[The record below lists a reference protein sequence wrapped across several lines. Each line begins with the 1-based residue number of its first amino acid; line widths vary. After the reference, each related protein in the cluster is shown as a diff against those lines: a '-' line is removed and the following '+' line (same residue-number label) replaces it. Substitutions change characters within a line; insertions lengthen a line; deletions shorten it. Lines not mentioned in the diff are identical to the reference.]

1 MNLLSRALRITVALI
16 LSGSSALADIPQEL
30 QDVVFSGDLNARSSV
45 DFRGKAKNLV
55 SVVPKDSEGTVL
67 ETRKLKRTGSY
78 GVKVRITKVGGGK
91 TKTKEGDE
99 VWVYF
104 SQKDPWLAFKDK
116 DGSEVQDP
124 EVALTS
130 RAIRDGEG
138 LPVEGT
144 EARPTLPTK
153 ESVKANQM
161 PEVDPNLAKNKD
173 PRQTEGGFITTC
185 KDCSTTK
192 PSETAQRNLQNLDDV
207 SKEVSRSSS
216 TSIPK
221 NAAAGKWS
229 NDPMIMGYSEG
240 KEVKDT
246 IRYGMRNKRSR
257 STSYCYRYVKR
268 ALMGGDMIDRYPPGG
283 HARDAVR
290 DLKAQGMINLMD
302 NPKYRDMI
310 KSPADVPKG
319 AVIVYHNGTK
329 ESGDVQIKTDWGDN
343 GGFVSDFYSNNSFLS
358 SPKARRYAK
367 QGKPYRMIGVMI
379 KP

>member
-1 MNLLSRALRITVALI
+1 MNLLSRATRISIALI
-16 LSGSSALADIPQEL
+16 FVGSSALAEIPQEL
-30 QDVVFSGDLNARSSV
+30 QDVVFSGNLNARSSV
-45 DFRGKAKNLV
+45 DFRGKARNIV

-78 GVKVRITKVGGGK
+78 GLKVRITKVGDSK
-91 TKTKEGDE
+91 SKTKEGDE

-104 SQKDPWLAFKDK
+104 SQKDPWLSFKDK

-138 LPVEGT
+138 IPVEGT
-144 EARPTLPTK
+144 EAHPTLPTK

-161 PEVDPNLAKNKD
+161 PEVDPNLAKNSD
-173 PRQTEGGFITTC
+173 PRKTEAGFVTTC
-185 KDCSTTK
+185 KDCSSAK
-192 PSETAQRNLQNLDDV
+192 PNENAQRNLQNLEEV
-207 SKEVSRSSS
+207 SKEAKKSSS
-216 TSIPK
+216 TPIPT
-221 NAAAGKWS
+221 NAAAGKWA
-229 NDPMIMGYSEG
+229 NDPMIMRYSEG
-240 KEVKDT
+240 KEVKDS
-246 IRYGMRNKRSR
+246 IRYGLRNKKSR
-257 STSYCYRYVKR
+257 STGYCYRYVKR

-329 ESGDVQIKTDWGDN
+329 ESGDIQIKTDWGSN

-367 QGKPYRMIGVMI
+367 AGKPYRIIGVMM